1 MTCTFKV
8 PHWSRDVEKKKPHHD
23 LANIKETFSTFE
35 RLRITET
42 ALTFA
47 KLELRLEDD
56 DLVALVQSVE
66 RSHFYKS
73 MTAKNN
79 HRIWQDVYH
88 VPYES
93 RLLYVKFTTDEDG
106 YLLISL
112 KEK

>member
-1 MTCTFKV
+1 M
-8 PHWSRDVEKKKPHHD
+8 EKRKPHHD
-23 LANIKETFSTFE
+23 LAKIKETFSTFE

-42 ALTFA
+42 GLTFT
-47 KLELRLEDD
+47 KLDLGLSDD
-56 DLVALVQSVE
+56 ELVALIQSVAK
-66 RSHFYKS
+66 RHFYKS

-88 VPYES
+88 LPYAS
-93 RLLYVKFTTDEDG
+93 RVLYVKFTRDAEG